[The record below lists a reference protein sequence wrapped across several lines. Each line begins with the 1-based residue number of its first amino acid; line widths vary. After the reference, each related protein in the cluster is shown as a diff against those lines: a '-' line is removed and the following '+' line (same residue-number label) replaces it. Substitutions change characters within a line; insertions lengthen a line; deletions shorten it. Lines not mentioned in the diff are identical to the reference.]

1 MLQPED
7 KRKIRVGILIAA
19 FSIAMYLCFQNL
31 DVVGKVIGGL
41 LGLLS
46 PFLYGVCFAFV
57 LNQLMRFLEKSV
69 FDKLNR
75 KKSPKWGKFR
85 RSICLTA
92 TVLIAL
98 GILAGLISYLIP
110 QVGASIMTLVNNMSG
125 YLTSLQEFANNILS
139 SLGFSADIIET
150 ITDFLTQFSD
160 RIFNFLGNLA
170 PKLVETTISITSGII
185 NVFFG
190 FIVAIYMLATKES
203 LVQGCKRI
211 VYAFLPKRGADYLQH
226 AYTLANQRF
235 SGFVSGQL
243 TEAVIL
249 GILCFIGMKIFG
261 MEYALLISIIIGVTN
276 IIPIIG
282 PILGTVPGALIML
295 MIEPI
300 KALWFVIFIIVLQQ
314 IESNLI
320 YPKVVGDSIG
330 LPGLWVIFA
339 VLVGGSLFG
348 LPGVILG
355 VPSFAVIYT
364 LIAEAVDK
372 RLREKQLKV

>member
-7 KRKIRVGILIAA
+7 KRKIRVGILVAA

-190 FIVAIYMLATKES
+190 FIVAIYMLAAKES